1 MKCVV
6 VQTSGLGDD
15 PLKALNDK
23 TPLEAA
29 RTPNLDRMAARG
41 ILGLTRTVPQGC
53 PAAAGDA
60 GPLAVLGYDPAA
72 YRGAGG
78 AVCEAASLDVPLGSG
93 DVALRCNL
101 VTREAL
107 EDGTEVMV
115 DAAGGR
121 LPDRE
126 ARALVEAVAGELGGG
141 DLELHAGTGY
151 RHLLVWHGGDPE
163 VRTTPPHLLHDR
175 PVREGF
181 PSGPGAERLRAIMQ
195 RSEEIFAQHPLC
207 VARQARGERVPTL
220 LWPWGPSRATRLPS
234 MRTRYGVRGAL
245 VSAVGSV
252 RGLGRLAGLEVMDV
266 EGATG
271 MLDSDY
277 AAKVAAVLGALDD
290 HDFCILHVAAA
301 DEEARRGDPTRKVAA
316 IERVDEAVV
325 GPLLDGL
332 RKLGDEWRI
341 LVMGDQGTSCTRKSY
356 GGDPVPFVA
365 YVTKDDD
372 KPRLQKRTYHERDA
386 REQGIFIPE
395 GHSLLGRMLR
405 V

>member
-6 VQTSGLGDD
+6 VQTSGLGDE

-29 RTPNLDRMAARG
+29 RTPHLDRMAARG

-53 PAAAGDA
+53 VVAAGDA
-60 GPLAVLGYDPAA
+60 GPLSVMGYDPAA
-72 YRGAGG
+72 HRAASG
-78 AVCEAASLDVPLGSG
+78 AVCEAAGLDVSLAPG

-107 EDGTEVMV
+107 EDGSEVMV

-126 ARALVEAVAGELGGG
+126 ARALIETVAA
-141 DLELHAGTGY
+141 DLAGSDVELHAGTGY
-151 RHLLVWHGGDPE
+151 RHLLVWHGGEAE

-175 PVREGF
+175 PVAEGL
-181 PSGPGAERLRAIMQ
+181 PSGPGAERLRAIIR
-195 RSEEIFAQHPLC
+195 RSEEILAQHPVC
-207 VARQARGERVPTL
+207 VGRQARGERVPTH
-220 LWPWGPSRATRLPS
+220 LWPWGPGRATRLPA
-234 MRTRYGVRGAL
+234 MRARYGVRGAL
-245 VSAVGSV
+245 VSAVGAV

-271 MLDSDY
+271 LLDSDY
-277 AAKVAAVLGALDD
+277 GAKVAAVLRALDD

-301 DEEARRGDPTRKVAA
+301 DEEARRGDPDRKRVA
-316 IERVDEAVV
+316 IERVDEAVI

-332 RKLGDEWRI
+332 RGFADDWRI

-356 GGDPVPFVA
+356 SGDPVPFVA

-372 KPRLQKRTYHERDA
+372 KPRVQKRSYHERDA